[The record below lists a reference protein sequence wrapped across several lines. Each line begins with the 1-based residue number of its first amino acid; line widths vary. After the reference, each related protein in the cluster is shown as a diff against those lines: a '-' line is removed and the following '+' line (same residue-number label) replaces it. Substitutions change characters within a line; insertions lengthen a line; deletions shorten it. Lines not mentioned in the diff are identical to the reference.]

1 MKRYQ
6 TLIGYRK
13 MAGLNQRD
21 MKDILGISL
30 TVYNAKENGKVR
42 FNQDDMRVI
51 KNVLSEKL
59 IKDVSWSKR
68 WLQKEK

>member
-1 MKRYQ
+1 VNNLKQYQ

-30 TVYNAKENGKVR
+30 TIYNAKENGKVR
-42 FNQDDMRVI
+42 FNQDDMKTI

-59 IKDVSWSKR
+59 LERV
-68 WLQKEK
+68 

>member
-1 MKRYQ
+1 
-6 TLIGYRK
+6 

-42 FNQDDMRVI
+42 FNQDDMRTI

-59 IKDVSWSKR
+59 NKKLTIDE
-68 WLQKEK
+68 LFF

>member
-1 MKRYQ
+1 
-6 TLIGYRK
+6 

-42 FNQDDMRVI
+42 FNQDDMRII
-51 KNVLSEKL
+51 KNALSEKL
-59 IKDVSWSKR
+59 NKKLTIDE
-68 WLQKEK
+68 LFF

>member
-1 MKRYQ
+1 
-6 TLIGYRK
+6 

-30 TVYNAKENGKVR
+30 TIYNAKENGKVR
-42 FNQDDMRVI
+42 FNQDDMKRI

-59 IKDVSWSKR
+59 NKKLTIDE
-68 WLQKEK
+68 LFF

>member
-1 MKRYQ
+1 LKQYQ

-30 TVYNAKENGKVR
+30 TIY
-42 FNQDDMRVI
+42 DMKTI

-59 IKDVSWSKR
+59 NKKLTIDE
-68 WLQKEK
+68 LFF

>member
-1 MKRYQ
+1 LKQYQ

-30 TVYNAKENGKVR
+30 TIYNAKENGKVR
-42 FNQDDMRVI
+42 FNQDDMKTI
-51 KNVLSEKL
+51 KNVLSEKF
-59 IKDVSWSKR
+59 VER
-68 WLQKEK
+68 V

>member
-1 MKRYQ
+1 MKQYQ
-6 TLIGYRK
+6 SLIGYIK

-30 TVYNAKENGKVR
+30 TIYNAKENGKVR
-42 FNQDDMRVI
+42 FNQDDIKTI

-59 IKDVSWSKR
+59 NKKLTIDE
-68 WLQKEK
+68 LFF

>member
-1 MKRYQ
+1 
-6 TLIGYRK
+6 

-21 MKDILGISL
+21 MKNILGISL

-42 FNQDDMRVI
+42 FNQDDMRTI

-59 IKDVSWSKR
+59 N
-68 WLQKEK
+68 KELTIDELFF

>member
-1 MKRYQ
+1 
-6 TLIGYRK
+6 

-30 TVYNAKENGKVR
+30 TIYNAKENGKVR
-42 FNQDDMRVI
+42 FNQDDMKII

-59 IKDVSWSKR
+59 NKKLTIDE
-68 WLQKEK
+68 LFF

>member
-1 MKRYQ
+1 
-6 TLIGYRK
+6 

-30 TVYNAKENGKVR
+30 TIYNAKENGKVR
-42 FNQDDMRVI
+42 FNQDDMKTI

-59 IKDVSWSKR
+59 NKKLTIDE
-68 WLQKEK
+68 LFF

>member
-1 MKRYQ
+1 
-6 TLIGYRK
+6 

-30 TVYNAKENGKVR
+30 TTYNAKENGKVR
-42 FNQDDMRVI
+42 FNQDDMRTI

-59 IKDVSWSKR
+59 NKKLTIDE
-68 WLQKEK
+68 LFF

>member
-1 MKRYQ
+1 MKQYQ

-30 TVYNAKENGKVR
+30 KIYNAKENGKVR
-42 FNQDDMRVI
+42 FNQYDIKTI

-59 IKDVSWSKR
+59 NKKLTIDE
-68 WLQKEK
+68 LFF

>member
-1 MKRYQ
+1 
-6 TLIGYRK
+6 

-21 MKDILGISL
+21 MKDILGLSL

-42 FNQDDMRVI
+42 FNQDDMRAI

-59 IKDVSWSKR
+59 N
-68 WLQKEK
+68 KELTIDELFF

>member
-6 TLIGYRK
+6 ALIGYRK

-42 FNQDDMRVI
+42 FNQDDMRAI

-59 IKDVSWSKR
+59 NKKLTIDE
-68 WLQKEK
+68 LFF

>member
-1 MKRYQ
+1 
-6 TLIGYRK
+6 

-30 TVYNAKENGKVR
+30 TIYNAKENGKVR
-42 FNQDDMRVI
+42 FNQDDMRTI

-59 IKDVSWSKR
+59 NKKLTIDE
-68 WLQKEK
+68 LFF

>member
-1 MKRYQ
+1 
-6 TLIGYRK
+6 

-42 FNQDDMRVI
+42 FNQDDMMAI

-59 IKDVSWSKR
+59 NKKLTIDE
-68 WLQKEK
+68 LFF

>member
-1 MKRYQ
+1 MNNLKQYQ

-42 FNQDDMRVI
+42 FNQDDMKKI

-59 IKDVSWSKR
+59 NKKLTIDE
-68 WLQKEK
+68 LFF

>member
-1 MKRYQ
+1 MKKLKQYQ

-21 MKDILGISL
+21 MKDILGVSL
-30 TVYNAKENGKVR
+30 TIYNAKENGKVR
-42 FNQDDMRVI
+42 FNQDDMKKI

-59 IKDVSWSKR
+59 NKHLTIDE
-68 WLQKEK
+68 LFF

>member
-1 MKRYQ
+1 MKQYQ

-21 MKDILGISL
+21 MK
-30 TVYNAKENGKVR
+30 ENGKVR
-42 FNQDDMRVI
+42 FNQDDIKTI

-59 IKDVSWSKR
+59 NKKLTIDE
-68 WLQKEK
+68 LFF

>member
-1 MKRYQ
+1 
-6 TLIGYRK
+6 

-42 FNQDDMRVI
+42 FNQDDMKTI
-51 KNVLSEKL
+51 KDVLSEKL
-59 IKDVSWSKR
+59 NKKLTIDE
-68 WLQKEK
+68 LFF

>member
-1 MKRYQ
+1 
-6 TLIGYRK
+6 

-42 FNQDDMRVI
+42 FNQDDMKTI
-51 KNVLSEKL
+51 KNVLSERLNKKL
-59 IKDVSWSKR
+59 TIDE
-68 WLQKEK
+68 LFF